1 MVVGIPIEPT
11 GYVYKWKGKAD
22 REGAITDDSA
32 NVQQGEAKQ
41 LIQWREE
48 EVGF

>member
-1 MVVGIPIEPT
+1 V
-11 GYVYKWKGKAD
+11 KGKAD